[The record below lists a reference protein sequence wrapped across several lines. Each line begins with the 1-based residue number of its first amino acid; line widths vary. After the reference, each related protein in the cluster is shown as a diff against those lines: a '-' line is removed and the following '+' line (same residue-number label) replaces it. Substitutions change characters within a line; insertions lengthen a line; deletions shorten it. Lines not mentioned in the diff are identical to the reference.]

1 MTMTDLT
8 PFSGTKPNK
17 DTQSS
22 EEFDTNVQNW
32 VDYTTELP
40 DEINN
45 FIDELEVELDTFAT
59 NIAGATVVASIYSSA
74 TTYAAGQVV
83 FDPTDHYRLYTS
95 QQGSNTGHSPSSD
108 GGTYWR
114 PTYGRKY
121 GSDVISCAT
130 DITLTYAAK
139 QIQSITMTA
148 AEKFVILPDATT
160 LTATADYYILINTG
174 TYRFGVKDS
183 TGKFICS
190 VEATK
195 TGMLSLVN
203 NSTAAGTW
211 KVTDGADLMMSRL
224 KTVCNA
230 DASTTYITSCKLTST
245 TVLVAW
251 SGASSHGYC
260 AVLTWTGSAITVSN
274 ILEFNAVNAKYISCC
289 RMTDTVAIIGY
300 SGPDSDGY
308 CSAITYNGSTTI
320 SLTNTYEF
328 KDADTIGAVSVT
340 TVYGHATSGKI
351 SVFYTI
357 STGYI
362 FAQILTWTGS
372 AIAANTAATA
382 IHTNAIVTSITTTL
396 LSGSISS
403 ASIIVSYVT
412 GSYIY
417 AKHVSWSGG
426 VITPHIAAAAEGVMT
441 IGGPCGSSISSVPIT
456 SSYFVVFGGLRGE
469 TTSTYGSVVCLM
481 LYWDGTTI
489 ISKTTLQ
496 LVTGASP
503 SFNSSGSFLIDSST
517 IGFVCSTELI
527 TNPILYKIKAIPDT
541 NSRDCVLHTQSQL
554 RLSRDGGSSDY
565 RTAINLDSSGALFL
579 YSDKELPT
587 SYLAAQRIDIGA

>member
-1 MTMTDLT
+1 MAITDLT

-22 EEFDTNVQNW
+22 EAFDTNVQNW

-59 NIAGATVVASIYSSA
+59 NIAGATVVASIYSAA
-74 TTYAAGQVV
+74 TTYAAGEVV
-83 FDPTDHYRLYTS
+83 FDPTDNYRLYTS

-121 GSDVISCAT
+121 GSDVISSAT

-139 QIQSITMTA
+139 QIQLITMTA
-148 AEKFVILPDATT
+148 AEKFVTLPDATT
-160 LTATADYYILINTG
+160 LTETVDYYILINTG
-174 TYRFGVKDS
+174 NYRFGVKDS
-183 TGKFICS
+183 TGNFICS

-211 KVTDGADLMMSRL
+211 KVTDGADLMMNRL

-230 DASTTYITSCKLTST
+230 DASTIYITSCKLTST

-274 ILEFNAVNAKYISCC
+274 ILEFDAVRAANISCC
-289 RMTDTVAIIGY
+289 KMTDTVAIIGY
-300 SGPDSDGY
+300 SGTDSDGY

-320 SLTNTYEF
+320 SLTDTYEF
-328 KDADTIGAVSVT
+328 KDADTISEVSVT

-351 SVFYTI
+351 SVFYMI

-362 FAQILTWTGS
+362 YAQILNWTGS
-372 AIAANTAATA
+372 NITANTAATA
-382 IHTNAIVTSITTTL
+382 IYTKASVTSITTTL

-403 ASIIVSYVT
+403 ASIIVLYVT
-412 GSYIY
+412 GNSIY
-417 AKHVSWSGG
+417 AKHVSWSGS
-426 VITPHIAAAAEGVMT
+426 VITPHIAAADDGVNT
-441 IGGPCGSSISSVPIT
+441 IASLCGSSISSVPIT
-456 SSYFVVFGGLRGE
+456 SSHFVVFAVLKGA
-469 TTSTYGSVVCLM
+469 TTSSYGSVVCSM

-517 IGFVCSTELI
+517 IGLMCSADSI
-527 TNPILYKIKAIPDT
+527 TNPILYKIKAIPAT
-541 NSRDCVLHTQSQL
+541 NSIDCVLNTQSQL
-554 RLSRDGGSSDY
+554 RLSRGGGSRY
-565 RTAINLDSSGALFL
+565 YETAINLDSSGALFL
-579 YSDKELPT
+579 YSDKALAT
-587 SYLAAQRIDIGA
+587 SYLAAQRIEIGA